1 MQEMAAIVTYLFIS
15 TVISSALAYDP
26 DMLQDL
32 CVANTHEGMFHV
44 ALFRIGSP
52 CF

>member
-1 MQEMAAIVTYLFIS
+1 MAAIVTYLVIF

-32 CVANTHEGMFHV
+32 CVANTSAGMFRV
-44 ALFRIGSP
+44 ALFERGSF
-52 CF
+52 CL